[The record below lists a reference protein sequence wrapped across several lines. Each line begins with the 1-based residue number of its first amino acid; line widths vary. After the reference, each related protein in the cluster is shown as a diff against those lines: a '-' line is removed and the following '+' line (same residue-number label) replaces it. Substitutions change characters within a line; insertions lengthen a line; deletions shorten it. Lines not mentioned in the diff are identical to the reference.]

1 MKKLCGLL
9 TSLLIGA
16 LLAGC
21 ATNPYTGER
30 QVGKSAIG
38 AVGGAALGALVAGK
52 GDRNK
57 GALIGAALGGGAGYY
72 MDVQEQKLRRK
83 LEGTGVSVTREG
95 KNIKLNMPGNL
106 TFSTNSAAVQ
116 SHFYPV
122 LNSIYL
128 ILKEYDT
135 TAVQVSGHTDNV
147 GSDASNLRLSQQRA
161 ESVVNYLETQGLK
174 ARRFS
179 AVGYGESAPIADNNS
194 ASGREQ
200 NRRVEIRI
208 VPTE

>member
-1 MKKLCGLL
+1 MKKMCGLL
-9 TSLLIGA
+9 VLA
-16 LLAGC
+16 LLSAC
-21 ATNPYTGER
+21 TANPYTGER
-30 QVGKSAIG
+30 QVGKSAVGATTGALLG
-38 AVGGAALGALVAGK
+38 AVIAGK

-57 GALIGAALGGGAGYY
+57 GALIGAALGGGLGYY
-72 MDVQEQKLRRK
+72 MDVQEQKLRQK

-116 SHFYPV
+116 SRFYPI

-128 ILKEYDT
+128 IFKEYPKT
-135 TAVQVSGHTDNV
+135 SVQVSGHTDNV
-147 GSDASNLRLSQQRA
+147 GSDAHNLTLSQQRA
-161 ESVVNYLETQGLK
+161 DSVVSYFIAQGLSS
-174 ARRFS
+174 ARFT
-179 AVGYGESAPIADNNS
+179 AVGYGESRPVADNTS
-194 ASGREQ
+194 EVGREQ